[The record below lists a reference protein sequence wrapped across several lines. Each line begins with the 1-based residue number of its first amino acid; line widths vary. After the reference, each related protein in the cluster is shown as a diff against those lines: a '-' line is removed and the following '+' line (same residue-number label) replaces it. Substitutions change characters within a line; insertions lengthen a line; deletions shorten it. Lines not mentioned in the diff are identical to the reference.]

1 MLCSSM
7 ASFLFNPGMSSSEP
21 DLDDGSTPELLGRW
35 TDGWS
40 TNSSDKDDSN
50 GLEELP
56 TEEGDSG
63 PADNEYEGWHGG
75 GSNIDVSTED
85 HENLEKIMG
94 EQFNSPDP
102 VNASVL
108 LSQSLVGLKM
118 HVQVMWRLREK
129 KHYERVDRK
138 MPHKS
143 EMRTNCNAKLVV
155 FLDKICGKW
164 RTETLVEKH
173 NHDLVSP
180 EFTNVMALH
189 RKVTEGHKAHI
200 YNMHESGFQT
210 TQIMGFFAH
219 MCGGYH
225 NLNFISKDL
234 YNYMD
239 EVRQSKIVEGDA
251 VVAISYL
258 KGKAELDP
266 MSVVQY
272 SYCAEKHLEDEK
284 ILSYKWLL
292 KSFLEVMKHKE
303 PKVVVT
309 DGDESMR
316 DAIRSEFPNATH
328 RVCTW
333 HLARNTVVNIKD
345 KDFCA
350 AFKTTVYGHFDVEEF
365 DNYWVDMVTSFGLED
380 NDEVAK
386 TYEKRDMW
394 ENACLGGK
402 FCAGIR
408 TTSRCEDYK
417 TLYSNPVMTTGL
429 KTLERSASKWY
440 TREIFYEV
448 QKQINGV
455 VALLIL
461 HRDSIGSTEKFMFR
475 KFRRSHHVYL
485 VFLDRSYDKWC
496 KGAKV
501 TGSNNMDAT
510 LNPTEGFRIRYG
522 ALWGAYLPMCFLVV
536 QATETYDTTMA
547 EVAKMSKESESLC
560 VIGQRGCRIQAG
572 ADQTY
577 ILDPKVIRPKSAPRG
592 GTNDNNER
600 CCRRC
605 LGLGHDQKNCTA
617 TDDNEICICWLIPRI
632 IIYRIRYLR

>member
-1 MLCSSM
+1 
-7 ASFLFNPGMSSSEP
+7 MSSSEP

-85 HENLEKIMG
+85 HENLEKIM
-94 EQFNSPDP
+94 EFSRVEDAC
-102 VNASVL
+102 ASYVAYAKGIGFAVRKGD
-108 LSQSLVGLKM
+108 SIKNEEENIVRKFFYCNQQG
-118 HVQVMWRLREK
+118 LREK

-272 SYCAEKHLEDEK
+272 SYCAEKHLGQMFCHVVTYNMTTNASVMCWHSTQHTEK
-284 ILSYKWLL
+284 IYIIDLL
-292 KSFLEVMKHKE
+292 
-303 PKVVVT
+303 
-309 DGDESMR
+309 
-316 DAIRSEFPNATH
+316 
-328 RVCTW
+328 
-333 HLARNTVVNIKD
+333 
-345 KDFCA
+345 
-350 AFKTTVYGHFDVEEF
+350 
-365 DNYWVDMVTSFGLED
+365 
-380 NDEVAK
+380 
-386 TYEKRDMW
+386 
-394 ENACLGGK
+394 
-402 FCAGIR
+402 
-408 TTSRCEDYK
+408 
-417 TLYSNPVMTTGL
+417 
-429 KTLERSASKWY
+429 
-440 TREIFYEV
+440 
-448 QKQINGV
+448 
-455 VALLIL
+455 
-461 HRDSIGSTEKFMFR
+461 
-475 KFRRSHHVYL
+475 
-485 VFLDRSYDKWC
+485 
-496 KGAKV
+496 
-501 TGSNNMDAT
+501 
-510 LNPTEGFRIRYG
+510 
-522 ALWGAYLPMCFLVV
+522 
-536 QATETYDTTMA
+536 
-547 EVAKMSKESESLC
+547 
-560 VIGQRGCRIQAG
+560 
-572 ADQTY
+572 
-577 ILDPKVIRPKSAPRG
+577 
-592 GTNDNNER
+592 
-600 CCRRC
+600 
-605 LGLGHDQKNCTA
+605 
-617 TDDNEICICWLIPRI
+617 
-632 IIYRIRYLR
+632 

>member
-1 MLCSSM
+1 M

-102 VNASVL
+102 VNASVVEDACA
-108 LSQSLVGLKM
+108 SYVAYAKGIGFAVRKGDSIKNEEENIVRKFFYCNQQG
-118 HVQVMWRLREK
+118 LREK

-189 RKVTEGHKAHI
+189 RKVTE
-200 YNMHESGFQT
+200 
-210 TQIMGFFAH
+210 
-219 MCGGYH
+219 
-225 NLNFISKDL
+225 
-234 YNYMD
+234 
-239 EVRQSKIVEGDA
+239 
-251 VVAISYL
+251 
-258 KGKAELDP
+258 
-266 MSVVQY
+266 
-272 SYCAEKHLEDEK
+272 
-284 ILSYKWLL
+284 
-292 KSFLEVMKHKE
+292 
-303 PKVVVT
+303 
-309 DGDESMR
+309 
-316 DAIRSEFPNATH
+316 
-328 RVCTW
+328 
-333 HLARNTVVNIKD
+333 
-345 KDFCA
+345 
-350 AFKTTVYGHFDVEEF
+350 
-365 DNYWVDMVTSFGLED
+365 ED

-408 TTSRCEDYK
+408 TTSRCEGINSSLKKFIKSGNCLLELDYRNNEFIADYK

-485 VFLDRSYDKWC
+485 VFLDRSYDKYACPC
-496 KGAKV
+496 K
-501 TGSNNMDAT
+501 
-510 LNPTEGFRIRYG
+510 
-522 ALWGAYLPMCFLVV
+522 LWERLGIPCCHIFCVL
-536 QATETYDTTMA
+536 
-547 EVAKMSKESESLC
+547 KELEKEELL
-560 VIGQRGCRIQAG
+560 
-572 ADQTY
+572 T
-577 ILDPKVIRPKSAPRG
+577 
-592 GTNDNNER
+592 
-600 CCRRC
+600 
-605 LGLGHDQKNCTA
+605 
-617 TDDNEICICWLIPRI
+617 
-632 IIYRIRYLR
+632 